1 MNRQTNEAPETTAP
15 ELAVVEAAL
24 AGLTET
30 APAGLAHAT
39 LVAVGLAD
47 DYALVESP
55 IGPLRIAWNG
65 RGVSAVESA
74 PDDRTF
80 ELRLEARTGR
90 PIRRQEALPADLAR
104 AVERRM
110 AGDRRAQISLDLRGT
125 TEFEQA
131 VWRKALEIPRGE
143 VRPYGWIAAEI
154 GRPKA
159 VRAVGT
165 ALGHNPVP
173 LIVPCH
179 RVVRSDGTIGQY
191 SLGGPGNKRT
201 ILAAEGLDPDELE
214 RLARAGVRYVG
225 SDTTRIY
232 CLPSCHHARRIQP
245 SHRVPFGSLASSEAA
260 GYRACRDCRPSA
272 ARTVAA

>member
-80 ELRLEARTGR
+80 ELRREARTGR
-90 PIRRQEALPADLAR
+90 PIRRREALPADLAR

-201 ILAAEGLDPDELE
+201 ILATEGLDPDELE

-245 SHRVPFGSLASSEAA
+245 AHRVPFGSLASSEAA

>member
-90 PIRRQEALPADLAR
+90 PILRREALPADLAR

-191 SLGGPGNKRT
+191 SLGGPRNKRT

-245 SHRVPFGSLASSEAA
+245 AHRVPFGSLASSEAA